1 MNIKVKS
8 GFFCLFVIL
17 VIGASSAYGADEYR
31 IRGLNLNLSGEQ
43 VTALQGIFDEF
54 SSEHLELLAQIERKF
69 TDLRLE
75 LRRKD
80 RFENKFKAYDSVY
93 KANTLVKE
101 ISKLYGAGLKTRV
114 KYLLKAKDVLTEE
127 QREKLFARL
136 LEFRF
141 DMPDEIFVLIEG
153 DLFSLD
159 IGLTHDQIKKILRY
173 RADMEKKAIDINYK
187 IGMQLID
194 LQVELFKDERDS
206 DKIDKIVLTIIDL
219 GTQLMDN
226 RVVHFLKTKDVL
238 TVAQKKTVLHAFSM
252 IRGL

>member
-1 MNIKVKS
+1 MKLNFKS
-8 GFFCLFVIL
+8 GLFCILAML
-17 VIGASSAYGADEYR
+17 VIGVSLAYSAEYR
-31 IRGLNLNLSGEQ
+31 IQGFNLNLTEKQ
-43 VTALQGIFDEF
+43 VTALQGVFDEYT
-54 SSEHLELLAQIERKF
+54 SEDLELLAQIERKF
-69 TDLRLE
+69 IDLRLE
-75 LRRKD
+75 LQRKD
-80 RFENKFKAYDSVY
+80 RFENRFKAYDSVY
-93 KANTLVKE
+93 KANTMIKE
-101 ISKLYGAGLKTRV
+101 ISKLYGAVLKTRV
-114 KYLLKAKDVLTEE
+114 KYLLKAKHVLTEE
-127 QREKLFARL
+127 QRERLFARL

-159 IGLTHDQIKKILRY
+159 IGWKIGQIRKILRY

-194 LQVELFKDERDS
+194 LQVELSKDERDS
-206 DKIDKIVLTIIDL
+206 DKIDKIVLTITDL

-238 TVAQKKTVLHAFSM
+238 TVAQKKTLLHAFSM

>member
-1 MNIKVKS
+1 MKLNFKS
-8 GFFCLFVIL
+8 GLFCLLVML
-17 VIGASSAYGADEYR
+17 VIGVSVASSATETR
-31 IRGLNLNLSGEQ
+31 FPGLNLKLTDKQ
-43 VTALQGIFDEF
+43 MTALQGVFDEY
-54 SSEHLELLAQIERKF
+54 SSEHLELIGKIEKKF

-80 RFENKFKAYDSVY
+80 RFENRFKAYDSVY

-101 ISKLYGAGLKTRV
+101 ISKLYGETLKTKV
-114 KYLLKAKDVLTEE
+114 KYLLKAKDVLSRE
-127 QREKLFARL
+127 QRERLFARL

-159 IGLTHDQIKKILRY
+159 IGWKIEQLRKILRY

-206 DKIDKIVLTIIDL
+206 DKINNIVLTITDL
-219 GTQLMDN
+219 GTQLFDN
-226 RVVHFLKTKDVL
+226 RVVHFLKAKDVL
-238 TVAQKKTVLHAFSM
+238 TIKQKKALLHIISM
-252 IRGL
+252 M

>member
-43 VTALQGIFDEF
+43 VTALQGVFGEF
-54 SSEHLELLAQIERKF
+54 SSEHLELLGEIERKF

-80 RFENKFKAYDSVY
+80 RFENRFKAYDSVY
-93 KANTLVKE
+93 KANTMVKE
-101 ISKLYGAGLKTRV
+101 ISKLYGAVLKTRV
-114 KYLLKAKDVLTEE
+114 KYLLKAKDVFTQE
-127 QREKLFARL
+127 QREKLFLRL

-159 IGLTHDQIKKILRY
+159 IGLTHEQIKKILRY
-173 RADMEKKAIDINYK
+173 RTNMAKKAIDINYE
-187 IGMQLID
+187 IDMQLID
-194 LQVELFKDERDS
+194 LVAELSKDERDS
-206 DKIDKIVLTIIDL
+206 DKIDKIVLTITDL

-238 TVAQKKTVLHAFSM
+238 TVAQKKTLLHAFSM